1 VAGRNFDDDEI
12 LTDFRRLT
20 RKICREKNLEL
31 KELEKEVGASPGAF
45 SQIRPTTEKH
55 WRMFKKLVLDVYPLA
70 IFDEP
75 LNGDQLWRYLNTLIH
90 TEVEEWDRHPAWKRT
105 REIIKEE
112 YAKTQ
117 KKSPDGADARRDGP
131 GRPRKGK
138 APR

>member
-70 IFDEP
+70 IFDQP
-75 LNGDQLWRYLNTLIH
+75 LNGDQLWRYLSLLIH
-90 TEVEEWDRHPAWKRT
+90 TKVEEWDRHPAWQRVH
-105 REIIKEE
+105 EIIEEE
-112 YAKTQ
+112 YAKAQ
-117 KKSPDGADARRDGP
+117 KRNLGDKDAGGDGRR
-131 GRPRKGK
+131 RPRKSK